1 MEYLIFCCS
10 LFQYIY
16 LKNVNDYV
24 GQINRFINDKCLFT
38 HNVKQHQSTRIPKVN
53 KESCS
58 LMREQNVN
66 DSVTLRK
73 QNVLSKEI
81 NSLSIIK
88 LFLHI
93 LFFYS
98 SIITI
103 NLNTL
108 YLQSLICQE
117 IFSAFPLSQHFFVCY
132 SFISHKVF
140 SVGGYS
146 QYSLLLH
153 VFFFLISHE
162 THQA

>member
-38 HNVKQHQSTRIPKVN
+38 HSVKQHQSTRIPKVN

-66 DSVTLRK
+66 DSESLRK
-73 QNVLSKEI
+73 QNVLTKEI

-108 YLQSLICQE
+108 YLQFICQE
-117 IFSAFPLSQHFFVCY
+117 ILSAFPLSQHFFVCY

-153 VFFFLISHE
+153 VFFSLISHE